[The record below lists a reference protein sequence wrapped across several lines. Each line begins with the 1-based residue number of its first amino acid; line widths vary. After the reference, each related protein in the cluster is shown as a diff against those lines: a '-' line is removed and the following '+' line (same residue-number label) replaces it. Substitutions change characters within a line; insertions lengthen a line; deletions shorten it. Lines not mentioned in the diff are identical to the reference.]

1 ARLLGDPGR
10 RPPRLR
16 AGPCR
21 HGRGAGAAAGRDQ
34 APGAARVGWHGPG
47 SPDRRARRDL
57 LGGHVRAR
65 PRPRPRGQA
74 RLRRLP
80 RRAGAHGERHLHPR
94 WRAFPG
100 RDPRCGGNRGPGR
113 DPCPAAPARHRPRG
127 AAGRLADG
135 RRDRRCRPGPLRPAD
150 RRSPRDRRGHPAAT
164 PRRRRPDRGHGPPR
178 GHADRPDQ
186 DPPALMEVVA
196 GTASLEASLGRL
208 FAVVGV
214 FDGLHLGH
222 DYLLR
227 ELASAARGHGARPTV
242 ITFDHHPDEVLKGAA
257 PPLLCDPQ
265 ERLDRL
271 AAAGVAVTVIE
282 TFDRALRETTYD
294 AWVGRIAER
303 IDLAG
308 FLMTPESA
316 FGYERGGTPET
327 VAELGRSLGY
337 EVVLVPQFTLDGEPV
352 RSSDIRAAI
361 AAGDLARAERLL
373 GRRVGVTGTVARA
386 LRAGTELGF
395 GLPVALPPAGRY

>member
-1 ARLLGDPGR
+1 MPMA
-10 RPPRLR
+10 
-16 AGPCR
+16 
-21 HGRGAGAAAGRDQ
+21 
-34 APGAARVGWHGPG
+34 
-47 SPDRRARRDL
+47 
-57 LGGHVRAR
+57 
-65 PRPRPRGQA
+65 
-74 RLRRLP
+74 
-80 RRAGAHGERHLHPR
+80 
-94 WRAFPG
+94 
-100 RDPRCGGNRGPGR
+100 
-113 DPCPAAPARHRPRG
+113 
-127 AAGRLADG
+127 
-135 RRDRRCRPGPLRPAD
+135 
-150 RRSPRDRRGHPAAT
+150 
-164 PRRRRPDRGHGPPR
+164 
-178 GHADRPDQ
+178 
-186 DPPALMEVVA
+186 VVE
-196 GTASLEASLGRL
+196 GTAALDRSLGRL

-214 FDGLHLGH
+214 FDGLHRGH
-222 DYLLR
+222 EYLLG
-227 ELASAARGHGARPTV
+227 ELRRVAAAHDARPMV

-271 AAAGVAVTVIE
+271 EAAGVAVTVIE

-294 AWVGRIAER
+294 AWVRGIAER
-303 IDLAG
+303 TDLAG
-308 FLMTPESA
+308 ILMTPESA

-395 GLPVALPPAGRY
+395 GLPVALPPAGRYEAFVRTAGGGVRSRNLELDGGRVAINPALPVRTGERLEVELVRPLSGNIRRS